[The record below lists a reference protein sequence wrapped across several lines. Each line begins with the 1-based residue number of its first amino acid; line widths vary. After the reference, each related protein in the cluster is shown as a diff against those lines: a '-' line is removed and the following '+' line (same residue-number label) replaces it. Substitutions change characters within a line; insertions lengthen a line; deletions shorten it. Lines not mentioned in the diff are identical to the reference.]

1 MILSTPISDLHRIG
15 KTLAARLKRL
25 GIVTVRDLLYFFPFR
40 YEDYSHVVR
49 IAELSAGTEVTIC
62 AQIEMI
68 AAKRSPRKR
77 TLITEAV
84 VSDDTGQL
92 RIIWF
97 GQPFIAKQLKQGD
110 RVYLSGGVKEDMF
123 GMSMVSPAYEK
134 AASSPV
140 HSCTSAPVH
149 NVIHTARIV
158 PMYPLTQGLTQ
169 KQMRFLMNQA
179 IDLVSEIP
187 EWLPED
193 IRDRADVMEIHEA
206 IRQMHFPD
214 DARSLQHAERRMKFD
229 EVFLLQLRAVLS
241 RRSRTLHPAPRIVF
255 HEAETKAFVAALP
268 FSFTKAQK
276 VAAWEIV
283 KDMEKNMP
291 MNRLLE
297 GDVGS
302 GKTVVAALVAYNA
315 VLSGYQ
321 VAIMAPTEILA
332 AQHYASFASFLS
344 KNIRIALV
352 SRAAK
357 EVRGDS
363 EEIRGDN
370 VEING
375 DSEEIERDVIEKKGE
390 KKNISQYISTY
401 LNISPDRGGIAI
413 VIGTHALLSEKITFN
428 NLGLVIVDEQHRF
441 GVAQRK
447 TLKEKME
454 QSGTVPHFL
463 SMTATPIPR
472 SFALALYGDL
482 DISIINEMPAGR
494 KPVKTR
500 LVDLHNRGKAYAFI
514 REQVKQGRQ
523 GFVVCPVIG
532 NQPETMEHRTWNME
546 HGQMFVH
553 EKKTV
558 MAEYEK
564 LSKMVFPDL
573 RVGFLHGK
581 MPIKEKDNIMEQ
593 FRQGVIDI
601 LVSTSVVEV
610 GVDVPNASVMMIEGA
625 EGFGL
630 AQLHQF
636 RGRVGRSKYQSYCF
650 LFTDSDSEKVQE
662 RLSFF
667 EKNTDGFKVAEYD
680 LEQRGPG
687 EVYGTMQSGLSELRF
702 ATMKDGALIK
712 LAREIAEDIDFEKY
726 PTVKERVREWES
738 VVHLE

>member
-1 MILSTPISDLHRIG
+1 MNLTSPVSNLHKIGNILN
-15 KTLAARLKRL
+15 ARLKRL
-25 GIVTVRDLLYFFPFR
+25 GIGTVRDLLYFFPFR

-97 GQPFIAKQLKQGD
+97 GQPFIAKQLHQGEW
-110 RVYLSGGVKEDMF
+110 VYFSGSVKEDMF
-123 GMSMVSPAYEK
+123 GVSMVSPSYEK
-134 AASSPV
+134 MKRVPE
-140 HSCTSAPVH
+140 HTSTPHCGAH
-149 NVIHTARIV
+149 EHETIHTARIV
-158 PMYPLTQGLTQ
+158 PMYPLTRGLTQ
-169 KQMRFLMNQA
+169 KQMRFLMSQV

-187 EWLPED
+187 EWLSND
-193 IRDRADVMEIHEA
+193 IRDTADVMGIGEA
-206 IRQMHFPD
+206 MRQIHFPD

-241 RRSRTLHPAPRIVF
+241 RRSRTAHPAPRIAF
-255 HEAETKAFVAALP
+255 HETETKAFVAGLP

-283 KDMEKNMP
+283 KDLGKDIP

-332 AQHYASFASFLS
+332 KQHFQSFCSLLPQS
-344 KNIRIALV
+344 KVGLLTSGDIRYSIFDIQ
-352 SRAAK
+352 AK
-357 EVRGDS
+357 THKKLR
-363 EEIRGDN
+363 EEIKKKMRTGGA
-370 VEING
+370 EI
-375 DSEEIERDVIEKKGE
+375 I
-390 KKNISQYISTY
+390 
-401 LNISPDRGGIAI
+401 
-413 VIGTHALLSEKITFN
+413 IGTHALLTEDVAFR

-500 LVDLHNRGKAYAFI
+500 LVDLHNREKAYAFI

-532 NQPETMEHRTWNME
+532 GQSEIME
-546 HGQMFVH
+546 HGTWNIEHRQMFVH

-564 LSKMVFPDL
+564 LSKQVFSDL

-581 MPIKEKDNIMEQ
+581 MRAQEKEKTMKE
-593 FRQGVIDI
+593 FREGSIDI

-636 RGRVGRSKYQSYCF
+636 RGRVGRSNHQSYCF
-650 LFTDSDSEKVQE
+650 LFTDSTSGKVQE

-680 LEQRGPG
+680 LAQRGPG

-702 ATMKDGALIK
+702 ATMQDGTLIK
-712 LAREIAEDIDFEKY
+712 LAREIAEDIDFDKY